1 MDDMIYNIVKKNN
14 VIGKGSFGKVY
25 YHPESY
31 PNYVVKK
38 IKKYNNYGNDFI
50 LNNLK
55 ELWWYSLI
63 SKYDLNINNNS
74 IDINNITNTN
84 FSNIPKML
92 NYNVDSEHIYILI
105 DYKGKSI
112 YSIIK
117 EYREFIEKN
126 ETAEKYIEILK
137 IIPLIIYSCS
147 KIFMQLH
154 YANIRHGDITFS
166 NIMYNQKEKDLLKRV
181 SVIDWGSIV
190 FSKLILNNYN
200 QCATEFMAPE
210 LDNDN
215 VDEIEFIN
223 ETPSIKSDIFSLGVV
238 ILYILDPNKYFLL
251 PFEKYIKDSIMVDT
265 QYETLDDIIKEI
277 IKKYQHIDIEKYV
290 DKRTFYLLKK
300 MLDTN
305 LNTRIDIDSLYMD
318 ELFEKYRQQEPDF
331 DKYFLKNILRKR
343 EPVETDNLKNILI
356 DQTYNYLKNF
366 RTRIIKNSRNSK
378 YYKLLDTRVI
388 LMPSLQLFYTYL
400 NKMCGSNKG
409 NISCLDNFSCLKH
422 TEIGKLM
429 SSENNMLKNINHY
442 IISFL
447 CCIKW
452 IDILS
457 NDDITIFHLYE
468 FYTNLYNLLSKSFPQ
483 SILLDLLNFGTY
495 FDLTFYNIFKKTEG
509 NILTYPYFM
518 NFKYDYLNH
527 SDIKKI
533 LMNSE
538 KL

>member
-1 MDDMIYNIVKKNN
+1 MIFNIVKKNN

-25 YHPESY
+25 YHPQSY
-31 PNYVVKK
+31 PNYIVKK
-38 IKKYNNYGNDFI
+38 MKKYNNSENDFI

-74 IDINNITNTN
+74 IDINNINNIN

-92 NYNVDSEHIYILI
+92 DCDINSDYIYILI
-105 DYKGKSI
+105 EYKGSSV
-112 YSIIK
+112 YSLIK
-117 EYREFIEKN
+117 EVRENKEQEIHKEKEVQCIEQN
-126 ETAEKYIEILK
+126 VHLSEKHIELLK

-166 NIMYNQKEKDLLKRV
+166 NIMYNKNENDLLKRV
-181 SVIDWGSIV
+181 SIIDWGSLV

-200 QCATEFMAPE
+200 QCTTEFMAPE

-215 VDEIEFIN
+215 TYEIDFIN
-223 ETPSIKSDIFSLGVV
+223 EIPSIKSDIFSLGIV
-238 ILYILDPNKYFLL
+238 ILYILDTNKYFLL
-251 PFEKYIKDSIMVDT
+251 QFEKYIKDSIMVDS
-265 QYETLDDIIKEI
+265 QYEILNNIIQEI
-277 IKKYQHIDIEKYV
+277 IKNYQHVNIEHYV
-290 DKRTFYLLKK
+290 NKRIFYLLQK

-305 LNTRIDIDSLYMD
+305 INTRIDIDSLYMD
-318 ELFEKYRQQEPDF
+318 ELFTKYREQESNF

-343 EPVETDNLKNILI
+343 ELVDFDNFKNILI
-356 DQTYNYLKNF
+356 DQTYNYLKKF
-366 RTRIIKNSRNSK
+366 KSRIINNLRNSK
-378 YYKLLDTRVI
+378 YYKLLDTRII

-400 NKMCGSNKG
+400 NKMCKSNSLTDFG
-409 NISCLDNFSCLKH
+409 QSI
-422 TEIGKLM
+422 
-429 SSENNMLKNINHY
+429 SSENENNLNINHY
-442 IISFL
+442 TISFL

-468 FYTNLYNLLSKSFPQ
+468 YYTHLYNLLSKSFPQ

-495 FDLTFYNIFKKTEG
+495 FDLTFYNIFNKTEG

-518 NFKYDYLNH
+518 DFKYDYLNH
-527 SDIKKI
+527 SDVKKI
-533 LMNSE
+533 LINSE
-538 KL
+538 TL

>member
-1 MDDMIYNIVKKNN
+1 
-14 VIGKGSFGKVY
+14 
-25 YHPESY
+25 
-31 PNYVVKK
+31 
-38 IKKYNNYGNDFI
+38 
-50 LNNLK
+50 
-55 ELWWYSLI
+55 LI

-92 NYNVDSEHIYILI
+92 DYNINSDYIYILI
-105 DYKGKSI
+105 EYKGSSI
-112 YSIIK
+112 YSLIK
-117 EYREFIEKN
+117 EVRENKKQENGQELQSIEQN
-126 ETAEKYIEILK
+126 VYLTEKYIEILK

-181 SVIDWGSIV
+181 SVIDWGSLV

-210 LDNDN
+210 LYNDNDN
-215 VDEIEFIN
+215 VDEIEFTN

-251 PFEKYIKDSIMVDT
+251 QFEKYIKDSIIVYN
-265 QYETLDDIIKEI
+265 QYETLDEI
-277 IKKYQHIDIEKYV
+277 IKKIIEKYQHIDIEKYV

-300 MLDTN
+300 MLDIN
-305 LNTRIDIDSLYMD
+305 VNTRIDIDSLYMD
-318 ELFEKYRQQEPDF
+318 ELFTKYRQQEPEF

-366 RTRIIKNSRNSK
+366 RTRIIKNSRHSK

-422 TEIGKLM
+422 TEIGKLT
-429 SSENNMLKNINHY
+429 SSENNTLKNINHY

-468 FYTNLYNLLSKSFPQ
+468 FYTNLYNLLSKSFPE
-483 SILLDLLNFGTY
+483 SICLDLLNFGTY

-509 NILTYPYFM
+509 NILSCPYFM
-518 NFKYDYLNH
+518 DFKYNYLNH
-527 SDIKKI
+527 SDIKKM
-533 LMNSE
+533 LTTTD
-538 KL
+538 KF